1 MSKNPNKTGTSSQS
15 TIAEQQADMPQMVVE
30 YLETHPEFFA
40 RHQSLL
46 HTLRI
51 PHQRGGAISL
61 VERQTEMLR
70 EQNREMR
77 SQLHDLLD
85 AARYNDLQFEK
96 TKRLVLSLL
105 EAETLDQLTDVI
117 EEGFCQDFN
126 GDLTRLILLDQDP
139 VGEAGNYKSVSHQ
152 QAESHVLELVES
164 DWALCGS
171 LSDRQRQF
179 LFDERADKVL
189 SAAVVPLVKGTTI
202 GLLAVG
208 SFEANYFHSSMGTLF
223 LNYIGEV
230 LSRILSRLL
239 ATAPQQ

>member
-1 MSKNPNKTGTSSQS
+1 MSKNTNKTGASSQS

-40 RHQSLL
+40 RHQTLL
-46 HTLRI
+46 NTLRI

-105 EAETLDQLTDVI
+105 EAETLDQLTDAI

-126 GDLTRLILLDQDP
+126 GDLTRLILLDQNQIGD
-139 VGEAGNYKSVSHQ
+139 AGNYKSVSQQ
-152 QAESHVLELVES
+152 QAESQVLELVES

-179 LFDERADKVL
+179 LFDDRADKVL
-189 SAAVVPLVKGTTI
+189 SAAVVPLVKGKTI

-239 ATAPQQ
+239 ATAEQE

>member
-1 MSKNPNKTGTSSQS
+1 MNKTKPSTPTSA
-15 TIAEQQADMPQMVVE
+15 TPKPVDNEQLVVE
-30 YLETHPEFFA
+30 FLETHPEFFA

-46 HTLRI
+46 QHLRI

-105 EAETLDQLTDVI
+105 EAATLDQLTDAI
-117 EEGFCQDFN
+117 DEGLCQDFN
-126 GDLTRLILLDQDP
+126 GDMTRLVLFDQQI
-139 VGEAGNYKSVSHQ
+139 ENAGGNLKSVSLQ
-152 QAESHVLELVES
+152 QAKTQIAELIDT
-164 DWALCGS
+164 DWALCGT
-171 LSDRQRQF
+171 LTERQRQF
-179 LFDERADKVL
+179 LFDDRADKVL
-189 SAAVVPLVKGTTI
+189 SAAVIPLIKGNNL
-202 GLLAVG
+202 GLLAIG

-223 LNYIGEV
+223 LNYVGEV
-230 LSRILSRLL
+230 LSRVLSRLVTTR
-239 ATAPQQ
+239 AAE

>member
-1 MSKNPNKTGTSSQS
+1 MNKIKPSAGITLPT
-15 TIAEQQADMPQMVVE
+15 ADDEQQVVE
-30 YLETHPEFFA
+30 FLENHPEFFA

-46 HTLRI
+46 QHLRI

-105 EAETLDQLTDVI
+105 EAETLDQLTDAI
-117 EEGFCQDFN
+117 DEGLCQDFN
-126 GDLTRLILLDQDP
+126 GDMTRLVLFDQQLDNAGGNLNSVP
-139 VGEAGNYKSVSHQ
+139 LAEAKLQ
-152 QAESHVLELVES
+152 IAELIDS
-164 DWALCGS
+164 DWALCGT
-171 LSDRQRQF
+171 LTERQRQF
-179 LFDERADKVL
+179 LFDDRADKVL
-189 SAAVVPLVKGTTI
+189 SAAVVPLVKGNCL
-202 GLLAVG
+202 GLLAIG

-223 LNYIGEV
+223 LNYVGEV
-230 LSRILSRLL
+230 LSRVLARLITT
-239 ATAPQQ
+239 TASAKTPV

>member
-1 MSKNPNKTGTSSQS
+1 MSKTKVDSQNS
-15 TIAEQQADMPQMVVE
+15 IAEQQADLPQMVVE

-46 HTLRI
+46 QTLRI

-105 EAETLDQLTDVI
+105 EAETLDQLTDVV
-117 EEGFCQDFN
+117 EEGFCRDFN
-126 GDLTRLILLDQDP
+126 GDLTQLILLDQPQIGDT
-139 VGEAGNYKSVSHQ
+139 GNYKLVSMQ
-152 QAESHVLELVES
+152 QAESQVLELVES

-179 LFDERADKVL
+179 LFGDRADKVL
-189 SAAVVPLVKGTTI
+189 SAAVVPLVQGKTL

-230 LSRILSRLL
+230 LSRILYRLL
-239 ATAPQQ
+239 ATTPQQP

>member
-1 MSKNPNKTGTSSQS
+1 MNKTKADSQN

-46 HTLRI
+46 QTLRI

-117 EEGFCQDFN
+117 EEGFCRDFN
-126 GDLTRLILLDQDP
+126 GDLTQLILLDQPQVSD
-139 VGEAGNYKSVSHQ
+139 AGNYKRVSMQ
-152 QAESHVLELVES
+152 QAESQVLELVES

-171 LSDRQRQF
+171 LSDQQRQF
-179 LFDERADKVL
+179 LFGDRADKVL
-189 SAAVVPLVKGTTI
+189 SAAVVPLVNGKTL

-230 LSRILSRLL
+230 LSRVLCRLL
-239 ATAPQQ
+239 ATAPQQP

>member
-1 MSKNPNKTGTSSQS
+1 MNKSKPKATTTASPDTS
-15 TIAEQQADMPQMVVE
+15 EQQVVE
-30 YLETHPEFFA
+30 FLESHPEFFA

-46 HTLRI
+46 QHLRI

-105 EAETLDQLTDVI
+105 EAETLDQLTDAI
-117 EEGFCQDFN
+117 EEGLCQDFN
-126 GDLTRLILLDQDP
+126 GDMTRLVLFDQSAAN
-139 VGEAGNYKSVSHQ
+139 VGGNLKTVSM
-152 QAESHVLELVES
+152 QAAKTEIAELIDN
-164 DWALCGS
+164 DWALCGN
-171 LSDRQRQF
+171 LSERQRQF

-189 SAAVVPLVKGTTI
+189 SAAVVPLVKGNSL
-202 GLLAVG
+202 GLLAIG

-223 LNYIGEV
+223 LNYIGE
-230 LSRILSRLL
+230 ILSRVL
-239 ATAPQQ
+239 ARMLASTPAQ

>member
-1 MSKNPNKTGTSSQS
+1 MNNIKPSAGITSA
-15 TIAEQQADMPQMVVE
+15 TADDEQQVVE
-30 YLETHPEFFA
+30 FLENHPEFFA

-46 HTLRI
+46 QHLRI

-105 EAETLDQLTDVI
+105 EAETLDQLTDAI
-117 EEGFCQDFN
+117 DEGLCQDFN
-126 GDLTRLILLDQDP
+126 GDMTRLVLFDQQLDN
-139 VGEAGNYKSVSHQ
+139 AGGNLKSVPLLEAKLQ
-152 QAESHVLELVES
+152 IAELIDS
-164 DWALCGS
+164 DWALCGT
-171 LSDRQRQF
+171 LTERQRQF
-179 LFDERADKVL
+179 LFDDRADKVL
-189 SAAVVPLVKGTTI
+189 SAAVVPLVKGNTL
-202 GLLAVG
+202 GLLAIG

-223 LNYIGEV
+223 LNYVGEV
-230 LSRILSRLL
+230 LSRVLARLITT
-239 ATAPQQ
+239 TAITKTPV

>member
-1 MSKNPNKTGTSSQS
+1 MSKTKADSQN
-15 TIAEQQADMPQMVVE
+15 TIAEQQADLPQMVVE

-46 HTLRI
+46 QTLRI

-117 EEGFCQDFN
+117 EEGFCRDFS
-126 GDLTRLILLDQDP
+126 GDLTQLILLDQP
-139 VGEAGNYKSVSHQ
+139 QISETGNYKLVTMQ
-152 QAESHVLELVES
+152 QAESQVLELVES

-179 LFDERADKVL
+179 LFGDRADKVL
-189 SAAVVPLVKGTTI
+189 SAAVVPLVKGKTL
-202 GLLAVG
+202 GMLAIG

-230 LSRILSRLL
+230 LSRILFRLL
-239 ATAPQQ
+239 ATSQQQQ

>member
-1 MSKNPNKTGTSSQS
+1 MSINKNKPNATTMAMK
-15 TIAEQQADMPQMVVE
+15 ADMEQQVVE

-46 HTLRI
+46 NTLRV

-105 EAETLDQLTDVI
+105 ESETLDQLTDAI
-117 EEGFCQDFN
+117 EEGLCRDFN
-126 GDLTRLILLDQDP
+126 GDITNLILLDQTI
-139 VGEAGNYKSVSHQ
+139 GERGGNIKSVSLQ
-152 QAESHVLELVES
+152 VAESQVAELIDS

-179 LFDERADKVL
+179 LFDDRADKVL
-189 SAAVVPLVKGTTI
+189 SAAVVPLVKGNTL
-202 GLLAVG
+202 GLLAIG

-223 LNYIGEV
+223 LNYVGEV
-230 LSRILSRLL
+230 LSRVLFRLL
-239 ATAPQQ
+239 NNLNPE

>member
-1 MSKNPNKTGTSSQS
+1 MSKTKPDNQTPDT
-15 TIAEQQADMPQMVVE
+15 EQQADMPQMVVE

-77 SQLHDLLD
+77 SQLHELLD

-105 EAETLDQLTDVI
+105 EAETLDQLTDAI

-126 GDLTRLILLDQDP
+126 GDLTRLILLDPPQASA
-139 VGEAGNYKSVSHQ
+139 AGNYKSVSQQ
-152 QAESHVLELVES
+152 QAESQILELVES

-189 SAAVVPLVKGTTI
+189 SAAAVPLVKGKTI
-202 GLLAVG
+202 GLLAIG

-239 ATAPQQ
+239 TTTPQD